1 MLGHL
6 GGRGGGGASRVWPVC
21 FTVGALAYVDGHFTS
36 QFDHDWFSEG
46 TLPSLPR
53 GPKFAGTKSM
63 KRTHEIAG
71 ELYKLR
77 KMMHSSKVK
86 LQAAR

>member
-1 MLGHL
+1 M
-6 GGRGGGGASRVWPVC
+6 
-21 FTVGALAYVDGHFTS
+21 
-36 QFDHDWFSEG
+36 QFDHDWFTEG
-46 TLPSLPR
+46 MLPSLPG
-53 GPKFAGTKSM
+53 GPAFSGADSM
-63 KRTHEIAG
+63 KKTHQLAG